1 MKGLFQEDYVEC
13 LQYSYLFLFSS
24 FFGTSTFHGYMVSWR
39 RGHEANVLD
48 MNRYSRDSLY
58 YILFHSRDVARGHE
72 IAGAIKSDTQV
83 INCHL
88 ILRCT
93 LTPC

>member
-1 MKGLFQEDYVEC
+1 MEC

-48 MNRYSRDSLY
+48 MNRYS
-58 YILFHSRDVARGHE
+58 
-72 IAGAIKSDTQV
+72 DT
-83 INCHL
+83 L
-88 ILRCT
+88 
-93 LTPC
+93 